1 MMRRARRWAIAIA
14 LLGALAAMSLGAA
27 RGQDASAGDSGGLLG
42 YTGHASAPGIEFV
55 YDNNAFPVPSHPV
68 FTGTLPEATA
78 DLQAGPTG
86 TAFASIAWPGSLAG
100 NLGTTI
106 NQLNQ
111 LCAPPN
117 LMVPCLPI
125 TDQEKQL
132 LGGAN
137 DPVRAYATSSG
148 KNDASYGGGG
158 GLYMRA
164 HADGNGTL
172 ATADAGVTSV
182 AGDPVLTLGSV
193 TSHAGSVVTS
203 STITGEATS
212 SITGITVGTNLPI
225 PNVPVP
231 ANTSILTID
240 SVTSI
245 ARSVSDGQKQVRP
258 TGEITVAGVKVLGQP
273 ASIDQKGLHLGG
285 QGTAL
290 TPATKALQDA
300 ARQALAS
307 IKFAVTFA
315 PEPDLRVTGTQA
327 VAEVGGI
334 TISFAT
340 SDGSSYKITLGKAL
354 AMADASPN
362 IDFAAEVPGVA
373 GGGLGG
379 TEPAATGGGAAG
391 GDTGS
396 VSGGESLTDTSG
408 SAGGA
413 GGGGSETVL
422 PTGVLASGTP
432 PSGKG
437 IDTALI
443 VLVVLGAGALA
454 FGMKRLSDDVLSQRA
469 GMTCPNEGNTT

>member
-1 MMRRARRWAIAIA
+1 MHRRVRCAATTVAVA
-14 LLGALAAMSLGAA
+14 ALATVAATSFGVA
-27 RGQDASAGDSGGLLG
+27 RGEDSGSSGGGLIS
-42 YTGHASAPGIEFV
+42 YTGHGTAPGIEFV
-55 YDNNAFPVPSHPV
+55 YDNTQFPVPSHPV

-106 NQLNQ
+106 KQLNQ

-117 LMVPCLPI
+117 LMLPCLPI
-125 TDQEKQL
+125 TDQDKQL

-137 DPVRAYATSSG
+137 YPVRAYATSSG

-164 HADGNGTL
+164 HTDASGTL

-182 AGDPVLTLGSV
+182 GGDPVLSLGSV
-193 TSHAGSVVTS
+193 TSHSDSTATS
-203 STITGEATS
+203 ATITGEATS
-212 SITGITVGTNLPI
+212 SVTGITVGTNLPV

-231 ANTSILTID
+231 ANTAILSID

-245 ARSVSDGQKQVRP
+245 ARAVSDGQRQVRP

-273 ASIDQKGLHLGG
+273 ATIDQKGIHIGG
-285 QGTAL
+285 QTTSL
-290 TPATKALQDA
+290 DPATKALQDA

-315 PEPDLRVTGTQA
+315 PEPNLRVTGTQA

-334 TISFAT
+334 TISFAD
-340 SDGSSYKITLGKAL
+340 SSGASYKITLGKAL

-362 IDFAAEVPGVA
+362 VEFSVEAPGVA
-373 GGGLGG
+373 GGAGLGG
-379 TEPAATGGGAAG
+379 TEPSGAGAG
-391 GDTGS
+391 GNTGAS
-396 VSGGESLTDTSG
+396 VSAGGESLGYTGGAS
-408 SAGGA
+408 GA
-413 GGGGSETVL
+413 GGGAVL
-422 PTGVLASGTP
+422 PGGVLASASP
-432 PSGKG
+432 PGGKG
-437 IDTALI
+437 IDTGLI
-443 VLVVLGAGALA
+443 VLVVLAAGALA
-454 FGMKRLSDDVLSQRA
+454 FAMKRLSDDVLSPRA
-469 GMTCPNEGNTT
+469 GMTCPNEGS